1 MVDSLE
7 SPFQF
12 ERQPTHGILSLNPL
26 INDGQWGTVTEVGNE
41 ILAQLETMLAPALV
55 IDLSRL
61 SYIGSSQVALLVRV
75 WKSLKKLHGRMA
87 VECPCDSVR
96 EILCT
101 AGLRSLWEIADTRD
115 AALVAVGIPRAP
127 TRPSTSR
134 WSLFGFGALW
144 PATHTP
150 MAAK

>member
-1 MVDSLE
+1 MDSLE

-61 SYIGSSQVALLVRV
+61 NYIGSSQVALLVRV
-75 WKSLKKLHGRMA
+75 WKSLRKLQGRMA
-87 VECPCDSVR
+87 VECPCEMVR

-115 AALVAVGIPRAP
+115 AALIAVGVPRTPVRP
-127 TRPSTSR
+127 TPSR
-134 WSLFGFGALW
+134 WSWLRLGSLW
-144 PATHTP
+144 PVTP
-150 MAAK
+150 RVASAK